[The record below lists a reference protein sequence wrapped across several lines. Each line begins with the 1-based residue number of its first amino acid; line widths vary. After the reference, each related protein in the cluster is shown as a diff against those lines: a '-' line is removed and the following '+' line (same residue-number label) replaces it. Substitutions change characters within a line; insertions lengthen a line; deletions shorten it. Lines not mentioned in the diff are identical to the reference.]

1 MAHNRYDDVTERRD
15 RTRTA
20 EARYRSQERRQ
31 TRRDKYA
38 ATPVL
43 TKGVAL

>member
-1 MAHNRYDDVTERRD
+1 MAHNRYDDATAHRD
-15 RTRTA
+15 RTRTP
-20 EARYRSQERRQ
+20 EARYESRYRKQV
-31 TRRDKYA
+31 RRDKYA